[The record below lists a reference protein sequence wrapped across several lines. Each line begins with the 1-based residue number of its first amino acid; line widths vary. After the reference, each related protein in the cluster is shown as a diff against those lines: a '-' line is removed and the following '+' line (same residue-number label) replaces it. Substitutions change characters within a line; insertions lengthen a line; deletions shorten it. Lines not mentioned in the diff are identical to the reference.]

1 MYYQFTGAFSC
12 AFSLS
17 CDELLYLVRALEFGE
32 APALVDARTR
42 GLEQIFEEPL
52 EGIVCED
59 SFQVLPLQL
68 LEEVILEVVLSQTLG
83 GKAGLGVFVSHD
95 VRFSFDEGLDVGAEV
110 HPFHDTRDAVVL

>member
-1 MYYQFTGAFSC
+1 MPTDLDADRNHPNRS
-12 AFSLS
+12 SLQVS
-17 CDELLYLVRALEFGE
+17 PKICCLDVGE

-42 GLEQIFEEPL
+42 GDEQIVEEPL